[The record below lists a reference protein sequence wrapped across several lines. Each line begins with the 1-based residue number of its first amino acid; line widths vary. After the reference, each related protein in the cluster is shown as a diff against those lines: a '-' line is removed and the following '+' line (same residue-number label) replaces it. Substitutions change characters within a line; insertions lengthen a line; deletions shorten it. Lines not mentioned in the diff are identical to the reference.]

1 MPHAPNRRDLA
12 RGIAIAGLLP
22 VIGWRAVAQQPWPTK
37 PIRLVVGAPPGGS
50 LDQIARR
57 VQPGLQQALGVS
69 IVVDNKAGG
78 SGAIAAVHV
87 AQAAPDGHT
96 LLVIFDTHSANPAL
110 VSNLPYDARKDFEP
124 IMQIGWSPMML
135 AVHPG
140 TPHRTF
146 ADFVAAA
153 RAAPG
158 KLHYG
163 TVGAGSLAHLAM
175 TEIANALKLEW
186 ANVPYKGGGPM
197 MIDATAGHIPSAISS
212 LPSMGP
218 HVKGGKMRALAVT
231 SPKRHPEF
239 PDVPAVAELGV
250 PGFAANAWWGLV
262 APARTPPE
270 IVHRVHKVFVDVL
283 RDPGVTESLVTQGGI
298 VYELS
303 TPEAFGRFMEGEIAR
318 WAKVVKD
325 NGIKPD

>member
-1 MPHAPNRRDLA
+1 MPHVPTRRDLA
-12 RGIAIAGLLP
+12 KGLAAAGFLPAIASE
-22 VIGWRAVAQQPWPTK
+22 AAAQQPWPSK

-78 SGAIAAVHV
+78 SGAIAAAHV
-87 AQAAPDGHT
+87 AQAPPDGHT

-140 TPHRTF
+140 TPHKTF
-146 ADFVAAA
+146 ADYVAAA
-153 RAAPG
+153 RSAPG

-197 MIDATAGHIPSAISS
+197 MIDAVAGHIPSAISS

-231 SPKRHPEF
+231 SPTRHPEF
-239 PDVPAVAELGV
+239 PDVPAIAELGV

-262 APARTPPE
+262 APSRTPPE
-270 IVHRVHKVFVDVL
+270 IVARLHKAWVDVL

-303 TPEAFGRFMEGEIAR
+303 TPDVFGRFLEAEIAR
-318 WAKVVKD
+318 WARVVRD